1 MTTSVEYTKTLRAL
15 RLLRDRVVASEKQ
28 IQDLSNELNKNF
40 TVLAHQLFM
49 LNAKIENLSS
59 LSSLS
64 SLPTASTSTKE
75 SKESKENS
83 QQLIKSYLPV
93 HVQEMFTNLINNE
106 GLKYNANKYQNY
118 DQVLETYLNGS
129 YEPVNID
136 APIHNEV
143 DNNEVDNNEVDYSE
157 EKQEVENDT
166 DKGNKDDCQ
175 DIHEVSEEVADEN
188 KEVKHYEL
196 EYEEITDFVEI
207 EKEWNEF
214 VPVFPDVPT
223 FLESSHELIV
233 DPITNSG
240 TETNVANVAKENTQF
255 VEEKNY
261 EETLTQ
267 VEIDIFEDYNYQTNT
282 SALPIINS
290 EPVVTLP
297 YEPEINIEK
306 EPIVE
311 VRVDVY
317 EELLKEIEKIEQK
330 EKEKDEIAD
339 NVVSLIQPL
348 TPIIIPT
355 IPLVADTIVPV
366 QTNFEKVNIDKL
378 TINKLPMYH
387 GENGTE
393 DKEEEE
399 NIFPEPPVSKIHTEE
414 SHVHDFETAESR
426 HEKRMK
432 KFFKLF
438 TEKHLQQEDNSYTTL
453 KDIIE
458 RTNLVRPT
466 KISNITEKDVLKY
479 LCPGCWKTAGV
490 QKVLKG
496 WYLIS
501 NKKKIL

>member
-15 RLLRDRVVASEKQ
+15 RLLRDRLVASEKQ
-28 IQDLSNELNKNF
+28 IQDLSNELDKNF
-40 TVLAHQLFM
+40 KVLAHQLFI

-59 LSSLS
+59 LQ
-64 SLPTASTSTKE
+64 TVSTNTKE
-75 SKESKENS
+75 SKEPKENS
-83 QQLIKSYLPV
+83 QELIKSYLPA

-106 GLKYNANKYQNY
+106 GLKYNANKYENY

-143 DNNEVDNNEVDYSE
+143 DHSRVGHNEVDHNEVDHNE
-157 EKQEVENDT
+157 AKQEMKQSNIEEDQTKEDDND
-166 DKGNKDDCQ
+166 
-175 DIHEVSEEVADEN
+175 EVSEKIEDKN
-188 KEVKHYEL
+188 KEIKQDAES

-233 DPITNSG
+233 DPITNSV
-240 TETNVANVAKENTQF
+240 TEAAANTTTVANVTKEDTQF

-267 VEIDIFEDYNYQTNT
+267 VEIDIFEDYDYQTNT
-282 SALPIINS
+282 TALPTINS
-290 EPVVTLP
+290 EP
-297 YEPEINIEK
+297 EIDIEK
-306 EPIVE
+306 EPVVE
-311 VRVDVY
+311 THIDVY
-317 EELLKEIEKIEQK
+317 EDLLKEIEKIEQQEK
-330 EKEKDEIAD
+330 EKEEIAD
-339 NVVSLIQPL
+339 NIVSLIQPL

-355 IPLVADTIVPV
+355 IPLVADTIVPI
-366 QTNFEKVNIDKL
+366 QTNFEKVNLDKL
-378 TINKLPMYH
+378 TINKLPMCY
-387 GENGTE
+387 NNDKD

-399 NIFPEPPVSKIHTEE
+399 NIFPEPPISKIHTEE
-414 SHVHDFETAESR
+414 SQIHDFETAESR

-438 TEKHLQQEDNSYTTL
+438 AEKHLQQEDNSYTTL

-466 KISNITEKDVLKY
+466 KIANITEKDVLKY